1 MLLAC
6 VGATALTIS
15 TAVLATTPAL
25 AKDTLPVAASTPSSS
40 ASPEPGASSEP
51 STNDAWTSQP
61 EAAALMS
68 EMTKAQ
74 ADFEKAHQQKVE
86 ADKAIAELSKAIA
99 DRSALATQAQLQI
112 QQYARAAYIRST
124 EGNNLEGITD
134 VLAAADGQD
143 AALNLATLAYVG
155 GAKAQELLSAL
166 NVLREVQ
173 DLKKRQQDIESAAAR
188 TMSDTST
195 RAQELLDKLNSLLP
209 PRTNTAKSTT
219 PKTCPKKA
227 PPGSLTGGS
236 AAIGVHELCRQSVKQ
251 ARSAGAAAAIVW
263 AFNHLGVK
271 YTTGGVPIA
280 DENFDGFACATFVAK
295 AFYWGT
301 GVGGFLELPWTP
313 AYATPHPFLL
323 PVGDKHRSGDINIMW
338 RSGTM
343 ASSGGQAGHA
353 QLFIADGWIIQSGGT
368 GGATNVA
375 RYPNGWPGW
384 QETHFALTPQP

>member
-1 MLLAC
+1 MAC
-6 VGATALTIS
+6 VGA
-15 TAVLATTPAL
+15 AVLTATAATLTAAPVA
-25 AKDTLPVAASTPSSS
+25 AKDTLPVASSSPTAS
-40 ASPEPGASSEP
+40 ASPKP
-51 STNDAWTSQP
+51 SLANDAWMSQP
-61 EAAALMS
+61 EAAALMAD
-68 EMTKAQ
+68 MTKAQ
-74 ADFEKAHQQKVE
+74 ADFESAHKQKVA
-86 ADKAIAELSKAIA
+86 ADKAIAELTKAIS
-99 DRSALATQAQLQI
+99 DRSALATAAQLQI
-112 QQYARAAYIRST
+112 QQYARAAYISST
-124 EGNNLEGITD
+124 ESNNLEAITD
-134 VLAAADGQD
+134 LLATADGQN
-143 AALNLATLAYVG
+143 AAVNLAMLAYVG
-155 GAKAQELLSAL
+155 GSKAQELLSAL

-173 DLKKRQQDIESAAAR
+173 ELKKRQQELESSAAR
-188 TMSDTST
+188 TMNEAST

-227 PPGSLTGGS
+227 PPGSLTDGS
-236 AAIGVHELCRQSVKQ
+236 AAIGVRELCRQSVKQ

-271 YTTGGVPIA
+271 YTTGGVPIN

-295 AFYWGT
+295 AFYWGA

-313 AYATPHPFLL
+313 AYATSHPFLM
-323 PVGDKHRSGDINIMW
+323 PMGNKHKSGDINVMW

-384 QETHFALTPQP
+384 QETHFALTPVID